1 MIKVTIFGEEYLKEI
16 NLNKISNYNQ
26 KILPETQFIKL
37 LFTKR
42 KIESINTGAENYFYA
57 LKQKKESLKKFFID
71 IFEDE
76 IYILDSTGTL
86 LKINNFSNFSEEKIE
101 NNISKLKP
109 LDVKDFHIL
118 DKEIFISYSF
128 EVKKNC
134 NILKIAKAKINN
146 FPLKFESFFEPKE
159 CNNNIIAG
167 KMSTYNHNGKKGL
180 LVTTGS
186 DGRSKKK
193 ICSIR

>member
-26 KILPETQFIKL
+26 KFLPETQFIKL

-57 LKQKKESLKKFFID
+57 LNKKRESLKKIFID

-86 LKINNFSNFSEEKIE
+86 SLKLIIFLALVRRKIE
-101 NNISKLKP
+101 NNIGKLKP

-118 DKEIFISYSF
+118 GEEIFISYSF
-128 EVKKNC
+128 EVEKNC
-134 NILKIAKAKINN
+134 NILKNC
-146 FPLKFESFFEPKE
+146 ESK
-159 CNNNIIAG
+159 N
-167 KMSTYNHNGKKGL
+167 
-180 LVTTGS
+180 
-186 DGRSKKK
+186 
-193 ICSIR
+193 